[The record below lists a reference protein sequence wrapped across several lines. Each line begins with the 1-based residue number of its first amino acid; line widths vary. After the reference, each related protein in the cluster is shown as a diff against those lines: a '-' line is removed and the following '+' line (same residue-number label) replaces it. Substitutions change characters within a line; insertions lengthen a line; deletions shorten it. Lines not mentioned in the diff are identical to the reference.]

1 MKILLLSF
9 YYKPDLSAGSFR
21 SAALVEALKRKMPE
35 GSTINIV
42 TSLPNRYESFSVEA
56 SEIERLESVTI
67 RRIPLP
73 EHKSGILDQSRAF
86 MSFSRRVTRLVA
98 DEDYDLVI
106 ATSSRLMTA
115 VLAARIAG
123 RKKIPLYLDIR
134 DIFVDTIKDLFPL
147 YLSLTLGPLFGILER
162 FAINRATKVNLVSP
176 GFAQYFTERYP
187 EKDFTFFT
195 NGIDEEFVAASSL
208 SAKSES
214 VEGNPLKVVY
224 AGNIGE
230 GQGLHAILPEL
241 AARMSDRVC
250 FRIFGDGGRKHV
262 LQSRLSQIGV
272 VNVEILSPLG
282 RKRLISEYLDADV
295 LFLHLNDHAAF
306 KKVLPSKLF
315 ECAAL
320 GKPVWAGVAGYAAD
334 FIRREVSNAAVFS
347 PCNAE
352 QAEQVFEQLELGITY
367 RGEFI
372 EKYARKTI
380 MENMSIDILAL
391 ASEK

>member
-9 YYKPDLSAGSFR
+9 YYTPDLSAGSFR
-21 SAALVEALKRKMPE
+21 SAALVEALKKNMPE
-35 GSTINIV
+35 GSTIDIV
-42 TSLPNRYESFSVEA
+42 TSLPNRYETFSVDA
-56 SEIERLESVTI
+56 SEIEKLESVTI
-67 RRIPLP
+67 RRVPLP
-73 EHKSGILDQSRAF
+73 EHKSGMLDQSRAF
-86 MSFSRRVTRLVA
+86 MSYSRGVLSLVV
-98 DEDYDLVI
+98 DEDYDLMI

-134 DIFVDTIKDLFPL
+134 DIFVDTIKDLLPL
-147 YLSLTLGPLFGILER
+147 YLSLALGPLFGIMER

-195 NGIDEEFVAASSL
+195 NGIDEEFVAASRMSE
-208 SAKSES
+208 KSKP
-214 VEGNPLKVVY
+214 VEGNPVKVVY

-230 GQGLHAILPEL
+230 GQGLHSILPEL
-241 AARMSDRVC
+241 AARMSDKLHFRV
-250 FRIFGDGGRKHV
+250 FGDGGRKDI
-262 LQSRLSQIGV
+262 LQSRLSHNGA
-272 VNVEILSPLG
+272 VNVEVLSPLS

-306 KKVLPSKLF
+306 EKVLPSKLF
-315 ECAAL
+315 EYAAM

-334 FIRREVSNAAVFS
+334 FIRTEISNAAVFN
-347 PCNAE
+347 PCDVE
-352 QAEQVFEQLELGITY
+352 QAEQAFEQLELCATY
-367 RGEFI
+367 RGEFM

-380 MENMSIDILAL
+380 MDCMSIDILDL
-391 ASEK
+391 AGEK